1 LSDPGHDGGAAP
13 EPAPVL
19 TRDRRRF
26 LAIAGA
32 ALALAVGLALS
43 VGTGA
48 LAIDASTTLSA
59 LAAGVRGRSGELTGA
74 LAIVWTVRVPRAL
87 MAAVVGACLGGS
99 GAAMQGIFVNPL
111 ADPYL
116 LGVASGASLGAT
128 LALTFAGRLAA
139 AFVDEPFTL
148 GAPAGMVP
156 VAAFAGAL
164 FAVALTMALAKQR
177 GRTEASTLLLSGVVV
192 GSILISLTTYL
203 MLRDADRLRA
213 VISWTLGS
221 FSWSS
226 WAHVGAAAPYAL
238 VGLGSL
244 FALARGLDV
253 LQLGE
258 DTARTLLPRLGWV
271 RLGIIAAAS
280 LSTAAAVAFVGVIG
294 FVGLVAPHVM
304 RRLGTPDHRTLLP
317 ASALAGAALLVLAD
331 LLARTIVRPSEL
343 PVGVV
348 TTLLGG
354 PFFLWLLRR
363 RP

>member
-1 LSDPGHDGGAAP
+1 LSRGA
-13 EPAPVL
+13 
-19 TRDRRRF
+19 RRI
-26 LAIAGA
+26 AVIAGA
-32 ALALAVGLALS
+32 MLALVAGLSVS

-48 LAIDASTTLSA
+48 HPIDAASTFAA
-59 LAAGVRGRSGELTGA
+59 LRAGLAGRGGQLTGA
-74 LAIVWTVRVPRAL
+74 LAIVWNLRVPRAI
-87 MAAVVGACLGGS
+87 MAALVGACLGGS

-116 LGVASGASLGAT
+116 LGAASGASLGAT
-128 LALTFAGRLAA
+128 LALTAADGLAS
-139 AFVDEPFTL
+139 AFMDQPFVP
-148 GAPAGMVP
+148 GASASLVP

-164 FAVALTMALAKQR
+164 LAVGLTMTLARRR
-177 GRTEASTLLLSGVVV
+177 GRTDAVTLLLSGVVV
-192 GSILISLTTYL
+192 SGVLIALTTYL

-221 FSWSS
+221 FTWASWGD
-226 WAHVGAAAPYAL
+226 VAAATPYA
-238 VGLGSL
+238 VAGLGVL
-244 FALARGLDV
+244 LALARGLDA

-258 DTARTLLPRLGWV
+258 DTASTLAPRLGWLRIAV
-271 RLGIIAAAS
+271 IAAAS
-280 LSTAAAVAFVGVIG
+280 LATAAAVAFVGVIG

-304 RRLGTPDHRTLLP
+304 RRLGTPDHRTLIP

-331 LLARTIVRPSEL
+331 LAARTLTRPAEL

-363 RP
+363 NG